1 MNLNIYT
8 LLKKVTLGLFLVYV
22 GLVFSQATSPDA
34 GSSDCVCEEPMK
46 NVWYKLSTGEDGIQ
60 RTIKLDMQK
69 GVSYSE
75 GPYYVLELRDVDNGD
90 VIFVAFPIVGPWEG
104 ETPKDKDPFLEALD
118 EEFKNLEDYLRAK
131 QGTEIKKQ

>member
-1 MNLNIYT
+1 MKINWYSV
-8 LLKKVTLGLFLVYV
+8 LKKSTIGSLLFYI
-22 GLVFSQATSPDA
+22 GLVFSQVTTPE
-34 GSSDCVCEEPMK
+34 CPVCEVCEEPMK

-60 RTIKLDMQK
+60 RTIKLDMQM

-75 GPYYVLELRDVDNGD
+75 GPYYVLELRDAENGEI
-90 VIFVAFPIVGPWEG
+90 IFVAFPTFGPWES
-104 ETPKDKDPFLEALD
+104 ETPRDKDPFLEALD